1 MRNESVEKFWSP
13 TLIYDWILTHIQL
26 VADENTEKVLTSD
39 NTPPFLVVQRV
50 QEDWEAIYGD
60 RAEW

>member
-1 MRNESVEKFWSP
+1 MEKFWSP

-26 VADENTEKVLTSD
+26 VADEYTEKVLTSD
-39 NTPPFLVVQRV
+39 NTPSFLVVQRV